1 MRPGS
6 GVIQAGNRNA
16 VRCDRAAWGLAACA
30 AIAAGAALSL
40 ATGGRSDV
48 GLADLTGLLRG
59 AEATLTE
66 QTMRDIRLPRTL
78 AAALLG
84 ACLGMAGLLLQAVT
98 RNSLA
103 SPGLLGINQGAA
115 LGIVLGV
122 ASPGFSEV
130 PLPLL
135 STFCAL
141 AAAALTFAVSGAFS
155 GRIDAM
161 RLILG
166 GIAVG
171 ALGFAAVRLGYTL
184 EDDVSRQIVRWTVGD
199 VAGVRMDAVVRLAVA
214 AAAGGAAAFAMA
226 HRLNLIALG
235 QAASHGL
242 GADPRSTLAAG
253 TAVAAVLTGVSV
265 SVAGPIAF
273 AGLVVPH
280 LAKSLGGPD
289 YRRLVPL
296 AALLGAG
303 LLAWAD
309 ALSKLLPGTAEI
321 PVGVVVALIGAPW
334 LLAAVL
340 GGKGAGHAR

>member
-1 MRPGS
+1 MNGARS
-6 GVIQAGNRNA
+6 VIQAGERHTLRWDQ
-16 VRCDRAAWGLAACA
+16 VFWVLAGCA
-30 AIAAGAALSL
+30 AIAGGTGLSL

-48 GLADLTGLLRG
+48 GLADLSGLFRG
-59 AEATLTE
+59 AEATLAE
-66 QTMRDIRLPRTL
+66 QTMRDIRVPRTL
-78 AAALLG
+78 SAVLLG
-84 ACLGMAGLLLQAVT
+84 ANLGVAGLLLQAVT
-98 RNSLA
+98 RNNLA

-122 ASPGFSEV
+122 AAPGFAAV

-135 STFCAL
+135 ATFCAL
-141 AAAALTFAVSGAFS
+141 AAAALTFAISGAFS

-199 VAGVRMDAVVRLAVA
+199 VAGVRMDAVVRLALVA
-214 AAAGGAAAFAMA
+214 VAGVGAAFALA
-226 HRLNLIALG
+226 HRLNLMSLG

-242 GADPRSTLAAG
+242 GADPRRTLAAG
-253 TAVAAVLTGVSV
+253 TGLAAILTGVSV

-280 LAKSLGGPD
+280 LAKSLAGPD

-303 LLAWAD
+303 LMAWAD
-309 ALSKLLPGTAEI
+309 ALSKLWPGMAEI

-340 GGKGAGHAR
+340 SGKGAGNAR